1 MLFRSTTTPIAKA
14 SDNPPP
20 AITPV
25 SQPTQDA
32 GDRIRLGTLT
42 RQHLQQFD
50 AWIVEA
56 PRTHYFIQLLA
67 TDAQQTGQIEGF
79 LARAT
84 QALDP
89 ALIRVY
95 RSALSGRDRIGIIY
109 GEFPTREA
117 AVSAMLAMPESI
129 KAAQPFPRQV
139 VRLR

>member
-1 MLFRSTTTPIAKA
+1 MFIHKDSHLIAA
-14 SDNPPP
+14 AES
-20 AITPV
+20 ARESV
-25 SQPTQDA
+25 
-32 GDRIRLGTLT
+32 RLSLT
-42 RQHLQQFD
+42 AQVAQ
-50 AWIVEA
+50 
-56 PRTHYFIQLLA
+56 HYFAVLA

>member
-1 MLFRSTTTPIAKA
+1 M
-14 SDNPPP
+14 
-20 AITPV
+20 
-25 SQPTQDA
+25 
-32 GDRIRLGTLT
+32 
-42 RQHLQQFD
+42 
-50 AWIVEA
+50 
-56 PRTHYFIQLLA
+56 LA